1 METAQILVANLNS
14 SEFHSGQNTL
24 ELKGLIGNS
33 IEMVIHE
40 LSWYVKIIFRIEN
53 QEELQNEIKS

>member
-1 METAQILVANLNS
+1 METAQILVANLNP

-24 ELKGLIGNS
+24 ESKGLICNS

-53 QEELQNEIKS
+53 QEELQNEIKC